1 MLKKVSVCTLMLLSC
16 SAAAQSAPPAS
27 IAHSADERAVLKA
40 DARQRDAVASAD
52 LKALAAISHRNLRIN
67 AAINR
72 VLTRDDLVRMV
83 GSGEIRNEVFERI
96 PESVVV
102 TGNVGVVMGHEV
114 VFPGAVSE
122 QARIYGR
129 KTLNRRYTNVFIR
142 KGGTWLHLARQ
153 ASVIGEVTK

>member
-1 MLKKVSVCTLMLLSC
+1 MLRTVAACAPVLLFC
-16 SAAAQSAPPAS
+16 SAAAQSAPPPS
-27 IAHSADERAVLKA
+27 IARTADERAVLSA
-40 DARQRDAVASAD
+40 DARQRDAVASVD
-52 LKALAAISHRNLRIN
+52 LKTLAELSHRNLRIN

-102 TGNVGVVMGHEV
+102 TGNVGVVMGHEI
-114 VFPGAVSE
+114 VFPGTVSE

-142 KGGTWLHLARQ
+142 EGRNWLHLARQ

>member
-1 MLKKVSVCTLMLLSC
+1 MLKTVTACALMLLSC
-16 SAAAQSAPPAS
+16 STVAQSAPPAS
-27 IAHSADERAVLKA
+27 IARSADERAVLA
-40 DARQRDAVASAD
+40 VDARQRDAVASVD

-72 VLTRDDLVRMV
+72 VLTRDDLLRMV

-102 TGNVGVVMGHEV
+102 TGNVGVVMGHET

-129 KTLNRRYTNVFIR
+129 KTLNRRYTNVFLREGRIWR
-142 KGGTWLHLARQ
+142 HLARQ
-153 ASVIGEVTK
+153 ASVIDEQAK

>member
-1 MLKKVSVCTLMLLSC
+1 MLKTVAACALMMLSC
-16 SAAAQSAPPAS
+16 SAASQSAPPPS
-27 IAHSADERAVLKA
+27 IARSADERAVLAA
-40 DARQRDAVASAD
+40 DARQRDAVASVD
-52 LKALAAISHRNLRIN
+52 LKALAAISHRNLRVN

-72 VLTRDDLVRMV
+72 VLTRDDLLRMV

-114 VFPGAVSE
+114 VFPGATSE

-129 KTLNRRYTNVFIR
+129 KTLNRRYTNVFLR
-142 KGGTWLHLARQ
+142 EGRTWLHLARQ
-153 ASVIGEVTK
+153 ASVISVAGQ